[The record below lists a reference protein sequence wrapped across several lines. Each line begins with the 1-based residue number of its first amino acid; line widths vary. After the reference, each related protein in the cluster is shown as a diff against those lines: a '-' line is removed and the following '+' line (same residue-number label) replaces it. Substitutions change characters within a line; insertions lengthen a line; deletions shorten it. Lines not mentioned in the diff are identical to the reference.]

1 MREERRRKRKRQQI
15 ITLLVCALVLAALI
29 WGIVTVVRKLTNYG
43 NRSIASSQSDIQED
57 QPTDTST
64 ADQTVED
71 RFAGVARNSYD
82 AAGFYKEDGFLRYGD
97 GTLGSEVGVDISSH
111 QQSVDWEA
119 VKAAGVDFAILRAGY
134 RGYTEG
140 AIQEDETF
148 LTNLAAAK
156 AAGLKVGV
164 YFFSQALDKAE
175 AVEEAEFVLNL
186 LDGAELDYPIFFD
199 WEDIEAEARTDG
211 MDSVTL
217 TACAVAFCKRVE
229 LNGYRAGVYFNQRF
243 GFEEFDLRDLQDY
256 ELWLAEYALSPSFP
270 YHFDVWQYANDGMLS
285 GVDGPVDLNLAFVES
300 RTAE

>member
-15 ITLLVCALVLAALI
+15 ITLLVCALVLAALV
-29 WGIVTVVRKLTNYG
+29 WGVATVVRKLTNYG
-43 NRSIASSQSDIQED
+43 NRNIGSSEQDVQ
-57 QPTDTST
+57 
-64 ADQTVED
+64 ADSPAVEEPTVED

-82 AAGFYKEDGFLRYGD
+82 AAGFYKENGFLRYGD
-97 GTLGSEVGVDISSH
+97 GTLDSEVGVDISSH

-156 AAGLKVGV
+156 DAGLKVGV

-243 GFEEFDLRDLQDY
+243 GYEEFDLRELQDY

-300 RTAE
+300 KTAE

>member
-1 MREERRRKRKRQQI
+1 M
-15 ITLLVCALVLAALI
+15 
-29 WGIVTVVRKLTNYG
+29 
-43 NRSIASSQSDIQED
+43 
-57 QPTDTST
+57 
-64 ADQTVED
+64 
-71 RFAGVARNSYD
+71 
-82 AAGFYKEDGFLRYGD
+82 
-97 GTLGSEVGVDISSH
+97 DISSH

-270 YHFDVWQYANDGMLS
+270 YHLMCGNTQTTDALGRGRAGRSES
-285 GVDGPVDLNLAFVES
+285 GVCGEQDGGIRRSIPPQRTIQNRSITQFGLHEDPRDCHTSVRTGSQRRLCFVFWAAIGRPLFICSFSQSMGNLRNA
-300 RTAE
+300 RQKTACTGV

>member
-1 MREERRRKRKRQQI
+1 MREERRKRRKRQQI
-15 ITLLVCALVLAALI
+15 ITLVVCALAVAALI
-29 WGIVTVVRKLTNYG
+29 WGIATVVRKLTNYG

-119 VKAAGVDFAILRAGY
+119 VKSAGVDFAILRAGY

-256 ELWLAEYALSPSFP
+256 ELWLA
-270 YHFDVWQYANDGMLS
+270 
-285 GVDGPVDLNLAFVES
+285 
-300 RTAE
+300 

>member
-1 MREERRRKRKRQQI
+1 MREERRKRRKRQQI
-15 ITLLVCALVLAALI
+15 ITLVVCALAVAALI
-29 WGIVTVVRKLTNYG
+29 WGIATVVRKLTNYG

-199 WEDIEAEARTDG
+199 WEDIEAERFAQRLHSG
-211 MDSVTL
+211 GIHL
-217 TACAVAFCKRVE
+217 RACAPSNGLVDEPAGRLQDGANVPHHVAPAGGILEVKAGGGLPHLLVE
-229 LNGYRAGVYFNQRF
+229 LAEHLTGGLLAAKHRKR
-243 GFEEFDLRDLQDY
+243 GFDAPSIL
-256 ELWLAEYALSPSFP
+256 LA
-270 YHFDVWQYANDGMLS
+270 
-285 GVDGPVDLNLAFVES
+285 
-300 RTAE
+300 

>member
-1 MREERRRKRKRQQI
+1 MREERRKRRKRQQI
-15 ITLLVCALVLAALI
+15 ITLVVCALAVAALI
-29 WGIVTVVRKLTNYG
+29 WGIATVVRKLTNYG

-175 AVEEAEFVLNL
+175 ADLLRLGGHRGRGADGRHGLGHADGVRRGVLQAC
-186 LDGAELDYPIFFD
+186 GAKWLSRGCVFQP
-199 WEDIEAEARTDG
+199 
-211 MDSVTL
+211 
-217 TACAVAFCKRVE
+217 AVR
-229 LNGYRAGVYFNQRF
+229 L
-243 GFEEFDLRDLQDY
+243 
-256 ELWLAEYALSPSFP
+256 
-270 YHFDVWQYANDGMLS
+270 
-285 GVDGPVDLNLAFVES
+285 
-300 RTAE
+300 

>member
-1 MREERRRKRKRQQI
+1 MREERRKRRKRQQI
-15 ITLLVCALVLAALI
+15 ITLVVCALAVAALI
-29 WGIVTVVRKLTNYG
+29 WGIATVVRKLTNYG

-148 LTNLAAAK
+148 LTNLAAA
-156 AAGLKVGV
+156 
-164 YFFSQALDKAE
+164 
-175 AVEEAEFVLNL
+175 
-186 LDGAELDYPIFFD
+186 
-199 WEDIEAEARTDG
+199 
-211 MDSVTL
+211 
-217 TACAVAFCKRVE
+217 
-229 LNGYRAGVYFNQRF
+229 
-243 GFEEFDLRDLQDY
+243 
-256 ELWLAEYALSPSFP
+256 
-270 YHFDVWQYANDGMLS
+270 
-285 GVDGPVDLNLAFVES
+285 
-300 RTAE
+300 

>member
-1 MREERRRKRKRQQI
+1 MKLQKKKKKVN
-15 ITLLVCALVLAALI
+15 LVVIFLVVALAFAII
-29 WGIVTVVRKLTNYG
+29 WGACELIRHLSSYG
-43 NRSIASSQSDIQED
+43 NGATINTQPEEEEPVPEETPED
-57 QPTDTST
+57 T
-64 ADQTVED
+64 APAENLIDGIPANPHD
-71 RFAGVARNSYD
+71 PNDFAEKN
-82 AAGFYKEDGFLRYGD
+82 GFIVYT
-97 GTLGSEVGVDISSH
+97 GTETWHTGVDVSAH
-111 QQSVDWEA
+111 QGEINWE
-119 VKAAGVDFAILRAGY
+119 KAAADGIQFAMIRLGY

-140 AIQEDETF
+140 EIGLDPYF
-148 LTNLAAAK
+148 LRNIEGAQ
-156 AAGLKVGV
+156 AAGLDVGV
-164 YFFSQALDKAE
+164 YFFSQAITKDE
-175 AVEEAEFVLNL
+175 AVEEAEFVLNWIE
-186 LDGAELDYPIFFD
+186 GYELDYPIFFD

-243 GFEEFDLRDLQDY
+243 GYEEFDLRELQDY

>member
-64 ADQTVED
+64 ADQTAED

-175 AVEEAEFVLNL
+175 AVEEI
-186 LDGAELDYPIFFD
+186 G
-199 WEDIEAEARTDG
+199 
-211 MDSVTL
+211 
-217 TACAVAFCKRVE
+217 
-229 LNGYRAGVYFNQRF
+229 RAHV
-243 GFEEFDLRDLQDY
+243 
-256 ELWLAEYALSPSFP
+256 
-270 YHFDVWQYANDGMLS
+270 
-285 GVDGPVDLNLAFVES
+285 
-300 RTAE
+300 